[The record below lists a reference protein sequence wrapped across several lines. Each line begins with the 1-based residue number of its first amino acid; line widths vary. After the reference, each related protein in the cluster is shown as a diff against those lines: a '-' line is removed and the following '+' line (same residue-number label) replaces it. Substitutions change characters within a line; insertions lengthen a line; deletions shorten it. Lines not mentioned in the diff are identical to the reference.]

1 MSLPARQSLRLPAT
15 AQSASQ
21 ARHFVV
27 DTLEGWRLDALVDA
41 AALLASE
48 VITNAV
54 LHARTPF
61 TVTLERI
68 GDDCVQIAV
77 SDGSTFGP
85 QRRQPTGDSTNGRG
99 IGLLDQLSA
108 AWSVSTTSAG
118 KTVRFILDRGQD
130 PWAGFVDVDWQAADL

>member
-1 MSLPARQSLRLPAT
+1 MSLPARQSLRFPPT
-15 AQSASQ
+15 AQSASK

-27 DTLEGWRLDALVDA
+27 DTLQAWQMEALVDS

-77 SDGSTFGP
+77 SDGSTFTP
-85 QRRQPTGDSTNGRG
+85 QRRQPTADSTNGRG
-99 IGLLDQLSA
+99 IDLLDQLSA
-108 AWSVSTTSAG
+108 AWSVRTTSAG
-118 KTVRFILDRGQD
+118 KTVQFTLDRGQD
-130 PWAGFVDVDWQAADL
+130 PWFGFVGVDWLAAEL